1 MATRSLLS
9 HVAFHFPRQEDVAT
23 ESLVY
28 IIGQSPVAKR
38 ALLSFIHHHL
48 AMKLPESVVFH
59 PQARNSDGSIP
70 DIIGYTLE
78 GKKVIVIEAKFWAPL
93 TDCQPVSY
101 LQQLPLEEP
110 AVLLFVA
117 PAKRLNILWDELLKR
132 CTTANLSLE
141 GEDEILAASDL
152 RTRRIGSSH
161 FMALTSWRALLAH
174 IVDGLSAEPDI
185 AARSNL
191 HQLQGLCDR
200 MDEEAFL
207 PICSEELTNTLA
219 ARLLQF
225 LDLVDDVGNVV
236 KGKLAFPN
244 GNWTW
249 SGQTRWIPLK
259 IHGFHCN
266 LQMSLPHWK
275 TFRSTPF
282 WLSITDSQGK
292 VTQSVKDA
300 LMSLQHEEPDGVIY
314 PSDNRAAL
322 VPLVVPLGVE
332 RQTVMEALV
341 NQIQAVADLL
351 EKYSQCSDL
360 GLPRQSI

>member
-1 MATRSLLS
+1 MATKSLLS
-9 HVAFHFPRQEDVAT
+9 HIAFRFPSQENLAT

-28 IIGQSPVAKR
+28 IVRESPAAKR
-38 ALLSFIHHHL
+38 GLLSFVHHHL
-48 AMKLPESVVFH
+48 AMELPESVVFH
-59 PQARNSDGSIP
+59 SQESNSDRSIP

-93 TDCQPVSY
+93 TAYQPVSY
-101 LQQLPLEEP
+101 LQQLPLEES

-132 CTTANLSLE
+132 CTTANLYPE
-141 GEDEILAASDL
+141 GEDKILVASDL
-152 RTRRIGSSH
+152 RMRRIGNSH

-174 IVDGLSAEPDI
+174 IVHGLSAETDI
-185 AARSNL
+185 AAHSDL

-207 PICSEELTNTLA
+207 PICSEELTSTLPT
-219 ARLLQF
+219 RFLQF
-225 LDLVDDVGNVV
+225 VELIDEVGNALM
-236 KGKLAFPN
+236 GKLASPN

-259 IHGFHCN
+259 IHGFNCN
-266 LQMSLPHWK
+266 LQMSPPHWK

-282 WLSITDSQGK
+282 WLSVTDSQGK

-314 PSDNRAAL
+314 PPDNKAPAL

-332 RQTVMEALV
+332 RQTVLEELLK
-341 NQIQAVADLL
+341 QIRTVADLL
-351 EKYSQCSDL
+351 VKYSQCSDP
-360 GLPRQSI
+360 GIPR